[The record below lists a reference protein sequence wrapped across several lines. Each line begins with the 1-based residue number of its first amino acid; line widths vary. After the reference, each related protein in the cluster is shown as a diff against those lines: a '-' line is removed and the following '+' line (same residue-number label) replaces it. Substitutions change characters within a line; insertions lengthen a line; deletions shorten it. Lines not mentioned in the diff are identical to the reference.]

1 MTKKLYR
8 HTAREA
14 DRLLWISLIIGVVCG
29 VFTYVVTENP
39 GIVAAVVAVPFYSA
53 IRRALKGPPMGVPLL
68 EVAEDMLVFRN
79 PLFIPPKVDRIP
91 LSKLHSVSY
100 RGEEGRRF
108 FDCLDNDGVE
118 RSIGPFERMPEVQV
132 IARWFAETLPEHPF
146 RVHVS
151 VLPQHQDMP
160 PGL

>member
-8 HTAREA
+8 RTAREA

-79 PLFIPPKVDRIP
+79 PSNRAASLKGAATA
-91 LSKLHSVSY
+91 L
-100 RGEEGRRF
+100 
-108 FDCLDNDGVE
+108 
-118 RSIGPFERMPEVQV
+118 RS
-132 IARWFAETLPEHPF
+132 
-146 RVHVS
+146 S
-151 VLPQHQDMP
+151 
-160 PGL
+160 